1 MSYIVYKTTNLLNGK
16 FYIGVHNG
24 ENEKYLGSG
33 RLLRCA
39 IKKYGVENFIRETLM
54 EFNNAI
60 DAYDYEKTLITDDLI
75 RSSDCYNIGPGGHG
89 GDKFSYLTVC
99 QQQQI
104 VDTLRIVNTNRKYS
118 PEMRILLKESALKRC
133 AKYPHTIP
141 NNKGRKHTGK
151 ALQNIRENNKSKD
164 SCFISN
170 GIIELKIPK
179 NTYWVLGNGFYYGRS
194 EKIKLGAKERTHP
207 VSSKN
212 KIRDYNTGLRC
223 FNNGVKNIK
232 IKQDEPIPEG
242 YKPGL
247 LKRIKN
253 IWATD
258 GKNNLRLREGDLIPA
273 GFKRGRTINDKSII

>member
-75 RSSDCYNIGPGGHG
+75 QSSDCYNIGPGGHG
-89 GDKFSYLTVC
+89 GDKISWLDPVRKADIYKQNSIRRSGVKDSKE
-99 QQQQI
+99 I
-104 VDTLRIVNTNRKYS
+104 RIIKSNSSKLRCVEK
-118 PEMRILLKESALKRC
+118 
-133 AKYPHTIP
+133 PHTIP

-179 NTYWVLGNGFYYGRS
+179 NTSWVLGNGFYYGRS

-258 GKNNLRLREGDLIPA
+258 GVRNLRLREGDEIPV
-273 GFKRGRTINDKSII
+273 GFKRGRTINVKSVV